1 MGGATAYLGGATANL
16 GSATTY
22 LGGTTAYLVG
32 YDKNNATL
40 WLHLARFSAR
50 LRIQDGAE
58 CGNNRSY
65 AA

>member
-1 MGGATAYLGGATANL
+1 MGGATAYLAGATANL
-16 GSATTY
+16 GSATT
-22 LGGTTAYLVG
+22 YLVG